1 MMRGARAERR
11 AERRQVRASRVILA
25 DPHRIFQ
32 ILADPRTHAVL
43 DGSGTVRGEPSG
55 PDRLAPGSTFTMA
68 MRQAGTAYRSTNR
81 VVEYQPDR
89 VLAWESGGYWHGR
102 KIVGGQRWRFTMHPH
117 RGGTLIVHAYVWG
130 HASKPLL
137 TVWLPG
143 YPRRMWPAMEQTLA
157 NLAQL
162 VEEERPWRAGSVA

>member
-11 AERRQVRASRVILA
+11 AERRQVRASRVVRA
-25 DPHRIFQ
+25 DPHRIVE

-43 DGSGTVRGEPSG
+43 DGSGMVRGEPSG

-68 MRQAGTAYRSTNR
+68 MRQAGTTYRSTNR

-89 VLAWESGGYWHGR
+89 VLAWESGGYWHRR
-102 KIVGGQRWRFTMHPH
+102 KIAGGQRWLFTLHPH
-117 RGGTLIVHAYVWG
+117 RGGTLIRHAYVWG
-130 HASKPLL
+130 HASMPLL
-137 TVWLPG
+137 TVRLPG
-143 YPRRMWPAMEQTLA
+143 RDPRRMRPAIEQTLA

-162 VEEERPWRAGSVA
+162 VEEEQP